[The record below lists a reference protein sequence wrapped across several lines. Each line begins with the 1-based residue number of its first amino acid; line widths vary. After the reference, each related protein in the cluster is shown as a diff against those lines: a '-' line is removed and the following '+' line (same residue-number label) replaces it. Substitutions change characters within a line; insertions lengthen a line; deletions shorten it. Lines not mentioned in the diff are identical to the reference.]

1 MCYSGQLE
9 TSYRNYLRMTGAQ
22 MDIEQFKDI
31 YGWRPDG
38 RSVSIPRAVDRW
50 FDAPQSAAERDIHA
64 LIAAQRAATTTALEK
79 DLFAQR
85 KRLADAE
92 RKLALKVTK
101 AATES
106 RRIATDKVEKI
117 VRRLARLKDPKPRES
132 DGRFFPMH
140 HVPLVIHEGG
150 CKLLRLARYH
160 CRLAG
165 KPATVDRQFPGLY
178 NARRDNIER
187 YWKSAF
193 GLSHGLLLLNSFF
206 ENVDRDGKNAVL
218 HFIPKPADTMLV
230 ACLYSV
236 WKDPQ
241 GGPDLLSFAAITDE
255 PPAEVAAAGHD
266 RMIINI
272 KPENVDRWLTPQGRS
287 PQELQGILS
296 DRQMP
301 YYDYEVLAA

>member
-9 TSYRNYLRMTGAQ
+9 ANFRNYLRLTGAQ
-22 MDIEQFKDI
+22 MDIEQFKEI

-38 RSVSIPRAVDRW
+38 RGASIPRAVDRW
-50 FDAPQSAAERDIHA
+50 FDQPQSPDEQRIHQ
-64 LIAAQRAATTTALEK
+64 LIVAQRAATISALEQ

-92 RKLALKVTK
+92 RKLAVKATK
-101 AATES
+101 AASEG
-106 RRIATDKVEKI
+106 RRIAIDKVEKI
-117 VRRLARLKDPKPRES
+117 VRRLGVLNDPKPRDS

-140 HVPLVIHEGG
+140 HVPLIVSDGGRKVI
-150 CKLLRLARYH
+150 RLARYH

-165 KPATVDRQFPGLY
+165 KPAAVDRQFPGLY

-193 GLSHGLLLLNSFF
+193 GVTHGLLLLNSFF
-206 ENVDRDGKNAVL
+206 ENVDRGGRNAVL

-230 ACLYSV
+230 ACVYSV

-255 PPAEVAAAGHD
+255 PPPEVAAAGHD

-272 KPENVDRWLTPQGRS
+272 KPENIDRWLNPQGRS
-287 PQELQGILS
+287 IEELQAILS